1 MKLKIVAC
9 DVLFREISY
18 WAAQSPHI
26 VDTRFL
32 PRELH
37 NDPDDLRTE
46 IQREVDAA
54 EGYDAVVLGYG
65 LCSNAGAYVRATKAP
80 LVLPRGHDCITLFL
94 GSRQRYD
101 ESFGQDPGTYYYTT
115 GWIERAGTRVERTT
129 EESDAT
135 RDEIYQD
142 YVRRFGEESAQY
154 LMDTLHTWWKHYTR
168 AAFIGMGLPL
178 RERFEARARGLAAGV
193 AREYGWDFQEL
204 PGDQRLFASL
214 TDGTWDDAEFLVA
227 PVGSQ
232 IVPSY
237 REGVVRATT
246 EHEPIPPRAK
256 WILRVDNL

>member
-1 MKLKIVAC
+1 MKLKIIAC

-26 VDTRFL
+26 IDTRFL
-32 PRELH
+32 RRELH

-101 ESFGQDPGTYYYTT
+101 QSFGQDPGTYYYTT

-129 EESDAT
+129 DDSDKSW
-135 RDEIYQD
+135 DETYQD
-142 YVRRFGEESAQY
+142 YVRRFGEDSAQF
-154 LMDTLHTWWKHYTR
+154 LMETLHTWWKHYTR
-168 AAFIGMGLPL
+168 AGFIGMGLPN
-178 RERFEARARGLAAGV
+178 RERFEARAREQAAEV

-204 PGDQRLFASL
+204 PGDQHLFASMV
-214 TDGTWDDAEFLVA
+214 DGGWDDAEFLVA
-227 PVGSQ
+227 PVGTQ

-237 REGVVRATT
+237 DEGVVRATT

-256 WILRVDNL
+256 RILRVDNL